1 MAAKTSKVTSVTME
15 LPFWK
20 KMPAMAGR
28 RASPRGDECQCDSSR
43 LSLSFNTRGRNRS
56 SVEDRMELRAS
67 DIESDRVELRRS
79 SPAEREGIS
88 VMISF
93 PWRWRGVSRSRC
105 EANLGKWESIIAFS
119 LPEVAMM

>member
-1 MAAKTSKVTSVTME
+1 MVKWLLGNGELSAYQGNRTDQFRKMAAKTSKVTSVTME

-28 RASPRGDECQCDSSR
+28 RASPRGEECQCDSSR
-43 LSLSFNTRGRNRS
+43 LSLSFDTRGRNRS

-79 SPAEREGIS
+79 SPAEREGMS

-93 PWRWRGVSRSRC
+93 P
-105 EANLGKWESIIAFS
+105 
-119 LPEVAMM
+119 